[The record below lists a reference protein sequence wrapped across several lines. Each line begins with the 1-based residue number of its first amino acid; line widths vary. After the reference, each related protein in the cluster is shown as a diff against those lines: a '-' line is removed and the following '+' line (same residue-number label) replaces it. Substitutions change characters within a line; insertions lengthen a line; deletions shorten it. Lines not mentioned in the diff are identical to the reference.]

1 MYIKRDA
8 VGKIIAI
15 GKVQDESTS
24 EFMDDEDPELQIFMR
39 SLKTYQQQALAQT
52 DKTMARVVEDVVN
65 LLVEKNLIRFT
76 DLPNAAQIKLLARR
90 ELRGRK
96 LSVDLLDDGNDDL
109 KL

>member
-65 LLVEKNLIRFT
+65 LLVERNLIRFT
-76 DLPNAAQIKLLARR
+76 DLPDAAQIKLLARR
-90 ELRGRK
+90 ELRGK
-96 LSVDLLDDGNDDL
+96 KMSIDLLDDENDSL